1 MNPNAPVFVPGYTYT
16 YPVYYAQPYA
26 QPYYQVYPIDPYY
39 WCNVQTVPI
48 AQPTGLTESQII
60 ANETLE
66 YLSQQKEWTPLWSD
80 LFAAAQ
86 KETEE
91 KDLQK
96 FFEMEARRKQ
106 RNDYVCQLR
115 CLIHPIPE
123 KPVMVDVSLIEENA
137 QSFWS

>member
-1 MNPNAPVFVPGYTYT
+1 MNPNAPVFVPCYTYTYT
-16 YPVYYAQPYA
+16 YPVYYAQPY
-26 QPYYQVYPIDPYY
+26 YYQVYPIDPSY

>member
-16 YPVYYAQPYA
+16 YTYPVYYAPPY
-26 QPYYQVYPIDPYY
+26 YYQVYPIDPYY